1 MKKERPE
8 QAGLYRSSFE
18 HDNCGI
24 GFVAH
29 LKGKKSHDIIK
40 RGLETLVNMTHRGA
54 EGADSKTGDGAG
66 VMIQIPRDFYLIQ
79 GYSIPPEGQFGTGL
93 VFLPQDS
100 AEAKK
105 CEEILVQFV
114 NDEGIEL
121 IGFREV
127 PRDNSTIGD
136 IARTAEPSIKQIL
149 LGADLPQDELERKL
163 YIVRKRAEKYVH
175 ASNLKQKSFFYL
187 PSLSTKV
194 LIYKGMFTSEQLG
207 EYYLDLQDERIQ
219 SGIALVHSRFS
230 TNTFPSWDLA
240 QPFRMLAHNGEIN
253 TVKGNRF
260 WMQARESIL
269 KSDIL
274 GDLERI
280 YPVIE
285 PDKSDSASLDN
296 VLEFLIMS
304 GKSLPYAMS
313 TLIPESW
320 NQKNPISP
328 ELRAFFQYHSAFM
341 EPWDGPA
348 SLIFSDGRYIGGM
361 LDRNGLRPSRYVITK
376 DDLMVM
382 GSEVGVQTFP
392 AEDIREKGK
401 LKPGKIILLDIQEG
415 KVYRDEEL
423 KAQLASAHPYKTWID
438 KNMVSLEKIQTGNII
453 PPGLGD
459 EYKRYLT
466 SFNYSREDLETIIKP
481 MAESGNEPIGSMGN
495 DVPITVL
502 SKKPYRLFNYFKQ
515 LFAQVTNPA
524 IDPIREEMVMTLTGY
539 LGSLQ
544 TNVLDNSPEHAK
556 MVKFKS
562 PVINNTYF
570 QVVKNLRYKGFSNR
584 VIPMHFDANQGAKG
598 LEKAVAEICRMA
610 EEAVDENNNYIILTD
625 RDITEDKAPIPSLMA
640 VSAVHH
646 HLINRRKRMQID
658 IVVES
663 AEPREVMHFALL
675 FGYGASIINPYMS
688 FAIIEQL
695 VESRVIQQDFDKA
708 QENYIQAINKGLL
721 KILSKMGIS
730 TLRSYRAAQIFEA
743 VGIHTSVIDTYF
755 EGTVSRI
762 GGIGLEEISEEVLI
776 PHRKAY
782 TEDVHSMI
790 LTEGVYSYIKYGE
803 HHAWNP
809 ESVALLQWST
819 RNNDYNKYKE
829 YATLVD
835 CETARP
841 GFLRG
846 MLTYKR
852 NPISLDEVE
861 PIENIMKRFVTGA
874 MSYGSISREA
884 HESLAIAMNRIGGRS
899 NTGEGGED
907 PERFIPLE
915 NGDSKRSSIKQVASG
930 RFGVTTEYL
939 VNADEIQIKVA
950 QGAKPGE
957 GGQLPG
963 HKVDKIIAKTRYSIP
978 GITLISPPPHHDIYS
993 IEDLAQLIFDLK
1005 NVNPEAKISVKL
1017 VSETGVGTIAAG
1029 VAKASADLITISG
1042 AEGGTGASPSSS
1054 IKHAGLP
1061 LEIGLAETQQT
1072 LVMNNLRKKV
1082 VLQADGQMKTGR
1094 DVIMAA
1100 LLGAEEFGFATSALV
1115 VLGCVMMRKCH
1126 LNTCPVGV
1134 ATQDA
1139 ELRKLFR
1146 GKADFVENYFRFVA
1160 EEVREHLAEL
1170 GFRSFIE
1177 MVGRSDLLTR
1187 NEATSH
1193 WKTKNLDL
1201 SELTAFLPA
1210 AQHNPLHMVE
1220 AQQHKIDGIM
1230 DRRLLE
1236 QAKMAIE
1243 EKQPVTIHMPI
1254 KNTDR
1259 TTGAMLSGR
1268 IAKHHGSEGLP
1279 DGTIKARFAGSAGQS
1294 FGAFLVPGVEFY
1306 LEGDTNDY
1314 LGKGLSGGR
1323 IIVVPPEGSTFESD
1337 QNIIIGN
1344 TVLYGATSGE
1354 IYISGVAGERFAV
1367 RNSGATAVVE
1377 GVGDHCC
1384 EYMTGGRVVVLGKTG
1399 RNFAAGMSGGI
1410 AYVLDEEGDFDYY
1423 CNMGMVELSL
1433 VEDMNDKKE
1442 LNDLISRHFELTGS
1456 KVAEKILAE
1465 LDHYIDRFIKVIPYE
1480 YKKVMQELQL
1490 EEIKQKLA
1498 AVEKDVEMIGDV

>member
-1 MKKERPE
+1 M
-8 QAGLYRSSFE
+8 
-18 HDNCGI
+18 
-24 GFVAH
+24 AH
-29 LKGKKSHDIIK
+29 LKGKKSHDIIR
-40 RGLETLVNMTHRGA
+40 RGLETLIHMTHRGA

-93 VFLPQDS
+93 VFLPRDP
-100 AEAKK
+100 AEASQ
-105 CEEILVQFV
+105 CEEILAQIVS
-114 NDEGIEL
+114 DEGLDL

-136 IARTAEPSIKQIL
+136 IARGAEPHIRQIL
-149 LGADLPQDELERKL
+149 LGSDLPQDEMERKL
-163 YIVRKRAEKYVH
+163 YIIRKRAEKYVFD
-175 ASNLKQKSFFYL
+175 SRLKQKSYFYL

-194 LIYKGMFTSEQLG
+194 IIYKGMLTSEQLG
-207 EYYLDLQDERIQ
+207 EYFLDLQDERIQ
-219 SGIALVHSRFS
+219 SAIALVHSRFS

-260 WMQARESIL
+260 WMEARESIL
-269 KSDIL
+269 KSDVL
-274 GDLERI
+274 GELGKI

-285 PDKSDSASLDN
+285 PEKSDSASLDN

-304 GKSLPYAMS
+304 GKTLPYAMS
-313 TLIPESW
+313 ILIPESW
-320 NQKNPISP
+320 NDRNPISP
-328 ELRAFFQYHSAFM
+328 ELKAFYQYHSTFM

-392 AEDIREKGK
+392 PEAIREKGR
-401 LKPGKIILLDIQEG
+401 LKPGKIMLVDVQEG
-415 KVYRDEEL
+415 KIYRDEEL
-423 KAQLASAHPYKTWID
+423 KHQLASAHPYRQWIE
-438 KNMVSLEKIQTGNII
+438 KNMVSLEKIRTGNII
-453 PPGLGD
+453 PPGLGE
-459 EYKRYLT
+459 EYDRYLG
-466 SFNYSREDLETIIKP
+466 SFNYSREDIDAILQP
-481 MAESGNEPIGSMGN
+481 MAEGAKEPIGSMGN
-495 DVPITVL
+495 DVPAAVL
-502 SKKPYRLFNYFKQ
+502 SKKPYRLFYYFRQ
-515 LFAQVTNPA
+515 HFAQVTNPA
-524 IDPIREEMVMTLTGY
+524 IDPIREELVMTLTGY

-544 TNVLDNSPEHAK
+544 TNLLDETPDHVK
-556 MVKFKS
+556 MIKFTS

-584 VIPMHFDANQGAKG
+584 VISMHFDAEQGPEA
-598 LEKAVAEICRMA
+598 LESALEEMCRQA
-610 EEAVDENNNYIILTD
+610 EEAVDQGNNYIILTD
-625 RDITEDKAPIPSLMA
+625 RGISREKAPVPSLMA

-646 HLINRRKRMQID
+646 HLIDRRKRMQID

-688 FAIIEQL
+688 FAVIEQL
-695 VESRVIQQDFDKA
+695 VKNRIIQQDLEKA
-708 QENYIQAINKGLL
+708 QENYIRAVNKGLL

-743 VGIHTSVIDTYF
+743 VGLHPTLVNKYF
-755 EGTVSRI
+755 KGTVSRI
-762 GGIGLEEISEEVLI
+762 GGIGLEEIAEEVLI
-776 PHRKAY
+776 PHRKAFE
-782 TEDVHSMI
+782 EDVHATI
-790 LTEGVYSYIKYGE
+790 LTEGVYHYRKYGE

-819 RNNDYNKYKE
+819 RNNDYSKFKE
-829 YATLVD
+829 YSALVD

-841 GFLRG
+841 GFIRG
-846 MLTYKR
+846 LLTYKR
-852 NPISLDEVE
+852 NPIRIGEVE
-861 PIENIMKRFVTGA
+861 PEEEIMKRFVTGA
-874 MSYGSISREA
+874 MSYGSISKDA
-884 HESLAIAMNRIGGRS
+884 HEALAVAMNRIGGRS

-907 PERFIPLE
+907 PERFKPME
-915 NGDSKRSSIKQVASG
+915 NGDSRRSAIKQVASG

-939 VNADEIQIKVA
+939 VNADEIQIKIA

-963 HKVDKIIAKTRYSIP
+963 HKVDRIIARTRYSIP

-1017 VSETGVGTIAAG
+1017 VSETGVGTVAAG
-1029 VAKASADLITISG
+1029 VAKAAADLITISG
-1042 AEGGTGASPSSS
+1042 SEGGTGASPTSS

-1072 LVMNNLRKKV
+1072 LVMNNLRRKV

-1094 DVIMAA
+1094 DVLTAA
-1100 LLGAEEFGFATSALV
+1100 LLGAEEFGFSTSALV

-1134 ATQDA
+1134 ATQDP
-1139 ELRKLFR
+1139 ELRARFR
-1146 GKADFVENYFRFVA
+1146 GQSDHVVNYFRFIA
-1160 EEVREHLAEL
+1160 REIREYLAEM
-1170 GFRSFIE
+1170 GFRSFSDII
-1177 MVGRSDLLTR
+1177 GRSDLLERDESIT
-1187 NEATSH
+1187 H
-1193 WKTKNLDL
+1193 WKIRNLDL
-1201 SELTAFLPA
+1201 SDLTAFYPA
-1210 AQHNPLHMVE
+1210 AKKNALHRTE
-1220 AQQHKIDGIM
+1220 SQKHKLGNVLDLQLIA
-1230 DRRLLE
+1230 LAE
-1236 QAKMAIE
+1236 KAIE
-1243 EKQPVTIHMPI
+1243 HREPVTTHLPI

-1268 IAKHHGSEGLP
+1268 IARKYGSAGLP
-1279 DGTIKARFAGSAGQS
+1279 EGTIRTRFAGSAGQS

-1314 LGKGLSGGR
+1314 LGKGLAGGR
-1323 IIVVPPEGSTFESD
+1323 IIVVPPEGSTFEPD
-1337 QNIIIGN
+1337 KNIIIGN
-1344 TVLYGATSGE
+1344 TVLYGATGGE
-1354 IYISGVAGERFAV
+1354 IFISGVAGERFGV
-1367 RNSGATAVVE
+1367 RNSGAIAVVE

-1384 EYMTGGRVVVLGKTG
+1384 EYMTGGRVVVLGRTG

-1410 AYVLDEEGDFDYY
+1410 AYVLDEEGEFDYY

-1433 VEDMNDKKE
+1433 VEDVNDRKE
-1442 LNDLISRHFELTGS
+1442 LIELISRHFEYTGS
-1456 KVAEKILAE
+1456 KVAEKVLSDP
-1465 LDHYIDRFIKVIPYE
+1465 DHYLERFIKVIPYE
-1480 YKKVMQELQL
+1480 YKKVMKELQL
-1490 EEIKQKLA
+1490 EEIRKKLA
-1498 AVEKDVEMIGDV
+1498 RVEKDVEMIGDI

>member
-1 MKKERPE
+1 MRKWRPE
-8 QAGLYRSSFE
+8 RTGLYRSEFE

-24 GFVAH
+24 GFVVN
-29 LKGKKSHDIIK
+29 LKGKRSHGIIQ
-40 RGLETLVNMTHRGA
+40 RGLETLVNMKHRGA
-54 EGADSKTGDGAG
+54 EGSDSKTGDGAG

-79 GYSIPPEGQFGTGL
+79 GYSIPQEGQFGTGL
-93 VFLPQDS
+93 VFLPRDP
-100 AEAKK
+100 AEARK

-114 NDEGIEL
+114 HDEGVEL
-121 IGFREV
+121 IAFRDV
-127 PRDNSTIGD
+127 PRDNGTIGD
-136 IARTAEPSIKQIL
+136 IAKKSEPLIRQIL
-149 LGADLPQDELERKL
+149 LGADLPREELERKL
-163 YIVRKRAEKYVH
+163 YIIRKRAEKFVA
-175 ASNLKQKSFFYL
+175 ASGLKEKRYFYL
-187 PSLSTKV
+187 PSLSTRV
-194 LIYKGMFTSEQLG
+194 LVYKGMLTSEQLG
-207 EYYLDLQDERIQ
+207 EYFLDLQDSRIQ
-219 SGIALVHSRFS
+219 SAIALVHSRFS

-260 WMQARESIL
+260 WMEARESIL
-269 KSDIL
+269 KSDVL
-274 GDLERI
+274 GDLNRI

-296 VLEFLIMS
+296 VLEFLVMS

-313 TLIPESW
+313 ILIPESW
-320 NQKNPISP
+320 NEKNPISP
-328 ELRAFFQYHSAFM
+328 ELKAFYQYHSTFM

-361 LDRNGLRPSRYVITK
+361 LDRNGLRPSRYVVTK

-382 GSEVGVQTFP
+382 ASEAGVQQFP
-392 AEDIREKGK
+392 AEDIREKGR
-401 LKPGKIILLDIQEG
+401 LKPGKLIMVDVQEG
-415 KVYRDEEL
+415 KIYRDEEL
-423 KAQLASAHPYKTWID
+423 KAQLASAHPYMSWIK
-438 KNMVSLEKIQTGNII
+438 KNMVSLEEIQTGNII
-453 PPGLGD
+453 PPGLGE
-459 EYKRYLT
+459 EYNNYLNC
-466 SFNYSREDLETIIKP
+466 FNYSREDIEMIIKS
-481 MAESGNEPIGSMGN
+481 MAESAMEPIGSMGN
-495 DVPITVL
+495 DIPTTVL

-515 LFAQVTNPA
+515 LFAQVTNPP

-544 TNVLDNSPEHAK
+544 TNLLDKSPDHVK

-570 QVVKNLRYKGFSNR
+570 QVVKNLRYKGFSNS
-584 VIPMHFDANQGAKG
+584 VIPIHFDADEGAVG
-598 LEKAVAEICRMA
+598 LEKALDEICRRA
-610 EEAVDENNNYIILTD
+610 EQAVDEKNNYIILTD
-625 RDITEDKAPIPSLMA
+625 RNISRGKAPIPSLLA

-646 HLINRRKRMQID
+646 YLIENRKRMQID

-688 FAIIEQL
+688 FAVIEQL
-695 VESRVIQQDFDKA
+695 VKKRVIQQDYDKA
-708 QENYIQAINKGLL
+708 QENYIHAVNKGLL

-743 VGIHTSVIDTYF
+743 VGIHPKVMDRYF
-755 EGTVSRI
+755 KGTVSRI
-762 GGIGLEEISEEVLI
+762 GGIGLEEIAEEVLI
-776 PHRKAY
+776 PHRRAFASG
-782 TEDVHSMI
+782 EPPAVFS
-790 LTEGVYSYIKYGE
+790 EGVYAYRKNGE

-819 RNNDYNKYKE
+819 RNNDYTKYKE
-829 YATLVD
+829 YAALVD
-835 CETARP
+835 RDTVRP

-846 MLTYKR
+846 LLTYRR
-852 NPISLDEVE
+852 NPIPLEEVE
-861 PIENIMKRFVTGA
+861 PEEKIVRRFVTGA

-884 HESLAIAMNRIGGRS
+884 HEALAIAMNRLKGRS

-907 PERFIPLE
+907 PGRYQLLE
-915 NGDSKRSSIKQVASG
+915 NGDSTRSAIKQVASG
-930 RFGVTTEYL
+930 RFGVTTQYL
-939 VNADEIQIKVA
+939 VNADEIQIKIA

-963 HKVDKIIAKTRYSIP
+963 HKVDRIIAKTRYSIP

-1005 NVNPEAKISVKL
+1005 NVNPDAKISVKL

-1029 VAKASADLITISG
+1029 VAKASADLVTISG
-1042 AEGGTGASPSSS
+1042 TEGGTGASPASS

-1072 LVMNNLRKKV
+1072 LVMNNLRRKV

-1094 DVIMAA
+1094 DVIISG

-1139 ELRKLFR
+1139 GLRKRFR
-1146 GKADFVENYFRFVA
+1146 GKADFVENFFRFVA
-1160 EEVREHLAEL
+1160 REVREYLAEL
-1170 GFRSFIE
+1170 GFRCFDEI
-1177 MVGRSDLLTR
+1177 VGRSDLLMLDDSI
-1187 NEATSH
+1187 SH
-1193 WKTKNLDL
+1193 WKIRNLDL
-1201 SELTAFLPA
+1201 SDMTAFFPA
-1210 AQHNPLHMVE
+1210 ARRFPLHKVE
-1220 AQQHKIDGIM
+1220 PQIHKIDDVL
-1230 DRRLLE
+1230 DRELIE
-1236 QAKMAIE
+1236 QSRDALE
-1243 EKQPVTIHMPI
+1243 EKKPVTMHLPI
-1254 KNTDR
+1254 RNTDR
-1259 TTGAMLSGR
+1259 TTGAMLSGM
-1268 IAKHHGSEGLP
+1268 ITKKYGNQVLP
-1279 DGTIKARFAGSAGQS
+1279 EGTIRARFAGSAGQS

-1306 LEGDTNDY
+1306 LEGETNDY

-1323 IIVVPPEGSTFESD
+1323 IIVVPPPGSTFDPER
-1337 QNIIIGN
+1337 NIIIGN

-1354 IYISGVAGERFAV
+1354 IFISGVAGERFAV
-1367 RNSGATAVVE
+1367 RNSGAIAVVE

-1384 EYMTGGRVVVLGKTG
+1384 EYMTGGRVVVLGRTG

-1410 AYVLDEEGDFDYY
+1410 AYIFDEEGDFDYY

-1433 VEDMNDKKE
+1433 VEEKHDRKE
-1442 LNDLISRHFELTGS
+1442 LTDLISRHFELTGS
-1456 KVAEKILAE
+1456 KIAEKILVSPD
-1465 LDHYIDRFIKVIPYE
+1465 LYIDRFIKVIPYE
-1480 YKKVMQELQL
+1480 YRKVIEERKL
-1490 EEIKQKLA
+1490 EEIREKLA
-1498 AVEKDVEMIGDV
+1498 QVEKDVEMMGDG

>member
-1 MKKERPE
+1 MRKERPYKS
-8 QAGLYRSSFE
+8 GLYRNEFE

-24 GFVAH
+24 GFVVH
-29 LKGKKSHDIIK
+29 LKGKKSHDIII

-54 EGADSKTGDGAG
+54 EGADSKSGDGAG

-79 GYSIPPEGQFGTGL
+79 GYEIPQEGQFGTGL
-93 VFLPQDS
+93 VFLPQDG

-114 NDEGIEL
+114 NDEGVQL
-121 IGFREV
+121 IGFRDV
-127 PRDNSTIGD
+127 PRDNSNIGE
-136 IARTAEPSIKQIL
+136 IAREVEPNIRQIL
-149 LGADLPQDELERKL
+149 LGADLPQEQLERKL
-163 YIVRKRAEKYVH
+163 YIIRKRTEKYI
-175 ASNLKQKSFFYL
+175 ASSKLKQKNFFYI

-194 LIYKGMFTSEQLG
+194 LIYKGMLTSEQLG
-207 EYYLDLQDERIQ
+207 EYFLDLQDKRMQ
-219 SGIALVHSRFS
+219 SAIALVHSRFS

-269 KSDIL
+269 KSEIL
-274 GDLERI
+274 GDLERL
-280 YPVIE
+280 YPVIQ
-285 PDKSDSASLDN
+285 PNMSDSASLDN

-313 TLIPESW
+313 ILIPESW

-328 ELRAFFQYHSAFM
+328 ELKAFYQYHSAFM

-361 LDRNGLRPSRYVITK
+361 LDRNGLRPSRYLITK

-382 GSEVGVQTFP
+382 GSEAGVQTFP
-392 AEDIREKGK
+392 AGEIREKGR
-401 LKPGKIILLDIQEG
+401 LQPGKIILVDVQEG
-415 KVYRDEEL
+415 KIFQDKEL
-423 KAQLASAHPYKTWID
+423 KAILASAHPYKSWID
-438 KNMVSLEKIQTGNII
+438 KNMVSLEQIQAGNVV

-459 EYKRYLT
+459 HYREYLT
-466 SFNYSREDLETIIKP
+466 SFNFSREDIETIIKV
-481 MAESGNEPIGSMGN
+481 MAETGAEPIGSMGN
-495 DVPITVL
+495 DVPPTVL
-502 SKKPYRLFNYFKQ
+502 SKKPYRLFYYFKQ

-524 IDPIREEMVMTLTGY
+524 IDPIREELVMSLTGY
-539 LGSLQ
+539 IGSLQ
-544 TNVLDNSPEHAK
+544 TNVLDETPNHAK

-570 QVVKNLRYKGFSNR
+570 QVVKNLRYKGFSNK
-584 VIPMHFDANQGAKG
+584 VISIHFDAAKGAKG
-598 LEKAVAEICRMA
+598 LEEAVEDICRQA
-610 EEAVDENNNYIILTD
+610 EKAVDENHNYIILSD
-625 RDITEDKAPIPSLMA
+625 RGISKEMAPIPSLLA

-646 HLINRRKRMQID
+646 HLINCRKRMQID

-675 FGYGASIINPYMS
+675 FGYGASVINPYMA
-688 FAIIEQL
+688 FAVIEQL
-695 VESRVIQQDFDKA
+695 VEKKVIQQDFEKA
-708 QENYIQAINKGLL
+708 QANYIKAVNKGLL

-743 VGIHTSVIDTYF
+743 IGIHQDVISKYF

-762 GGIGLEEISEEVLI
+762 GGIGLEEISQEVLI

-790 LTEGVYSYIKYGE
+790 LTEGVYHFRKYGE

-809 ESVALLQWST
+809 ETVALLQWST
-819 RNNDYNKYKE
+819 RNNDYAKYKE
-829 YATLVD
+829 FASVVD
-835 CETARP
+835 CENARP
-841 GFLRG
+841 TFIRG
-846 MLTYKR
+846 LLDYKR
-852 NPISLDEVE
+852 NPIPLDQVE
-861 PIENIMKRFVTGA
+861 PEEKILKRFVTGA
-874 MSYGSISREA
+874 MSYGSISKEA
-884 HESLAIAMNRIGGRS
+884 HEALAIAMNRIGGRS

-907 PERFIPLE
+907 PTRFVRME
-915 NGDSKRSSIKQVASG
+915 NGDSKRSAIKQVASG

-1005 NVNPEAKISVKL
+1005 NVNPEARISVKL
-1017 VSETGVGTIAAG
+1017 VSETGVGTVAAG

-1061 LEIGLAETQQT
+1061 LELGLAETQQT
-1072 LVMNNLRKKV
+1072 LVMNNLRRKV

-1100 LLGAEEFGFATSALV
+1100 LLGAEEFGFATAALI

-1134 ATQDA
+1134 ATQNKD
-1139 ELRKLFR
+1139 LRKLFR
-1146 GKADFVENYFRFVA
+1146 GKADFVENYFRFLA
-1160 EEVREHLAEL
+1160 REIREYLAEL
-1170 GFRSFIE
+1170 GFKTFDEI
-1177 MVGRSDLLTR
+1177 VGRADLLVR
-1187 NEATSH
+1187 NEAITH
-1193 WKTKNLDL
+1193 WKTKHLDL
-1201 SELTAFLPA
+1201 SDLIALPKEA
-1210 AQHNPLHMVE
+1210 RKNSMYNTEFQH
-1220 AQQHKIDGIM
+1220 HKIEGVLDHNLI
-1230 DRRLLE
+1230 E
-1236 QAKMAIE
+1236 KAQKAID
-1243 EKQPVTIHMPI
+1243 EKEPVTMHYSI

-1259 TTGAMLSGR
+1259 TTGAMLSGT
-1268 IAKHHGSEGLP
+1268 IAKKYGNEGLP
-1279 DGTIKARFAGSAGQS
+1279 AGTIKARFAGSAGQS

-1337 QNIIIGN
+1337 KNIIIGN
-1344 TVLYGATSGE
+1344 TVLYGATAGE
-1354 IYISGVAGERFAV
+1354 IYISGMAGERFAV
-1367 RNSGATAVVE
+1367 RNSGATAIVE

-1399 RNFAAGMSGGI
+1399 RNFAAGMSGGV

-1433 VEDMNDKKE
+1433 VEDLNDKKE
-1442 LNDLISRHFELTGS
+1442 LSDLISIHYEHTGS
-1456 KVAEKILAE
+1456 KVAEKILSNM
-1465 LDHYIDRFIKVIPYE
+1465 DDYMDQFIKVVPYE
-1480 YKKVMQELQL
+1480 YKKVLQELQL
-1490 EEIKQKLA
+1490 EELKKKLA
-1498 AVEKDVEMIGDV
+1498 TIEKDVEMIDGI